1 MSLLTKRQIAD
12 ILDILCVWG
21 TTTRARDLEQWNE
34 KQPAPIEPNWKK
46 ISSKVKTCHL
56 RQYYF
61 DSEGNEIDWD
71 YIFSYERP
79 VTAHPHAAL
88 LAKYAEVAAR
98 RVDPW
103 VEFEFRVDERGWE
116 TPTTDIS
123 FYPDFEYRH
132 IGETKWTA

>member
-1 MSLLTKRQIAD
+1 MSLLTEEQV
-12 ILDILCVWG
+12 LDLAEAMVDGNG
-21 TTTRARDLEQWNE
+21 TTYHRIQKWNE

-46 ISSKVKTCHL
+46 IPSKVKSCHL

-71 YIFSYERP
+71 YLFYYERP

-88 LAKYAEVAAR
+88 MAKYAEVAAR

-103 VEFEFRVDERGWE
+103 VEFEMRIGSISEWVKCDA
-116 TPTTDIS
+116 PIS
-123 FYPDFEYRH
+123 FSGQEYRY
-132 IGETKWTA
+132 IGETK

>member
-1 MSLLTKRQIAD
+1 MSLLTERQIAD
-12 ILDILCVWG
+12 ILDILNVCG
-21 TTTRARDLEQWNE
+21 TSTSAAELMRWNE

-46 ISSKVKTCHL
+46 IPSKVKTCHL

-88 LAKYAEVAAR
+88 IAKYAEVAAR
-98 RVDPW
+98 RIDPW
-103 VEFEFRVDERGWE
+103 AEFEMRIGGSSEWVKCDM
-116 TPTTDIS
+116 PIS
-123 FYPDFEYRH
+123 FSGQEYRH
-132 IGETKWTA
+132 IGETK